1 MDEKDQQIHELKL
14 QVAAL
19 RGSLERHKAAI
30 RMLSRILDTSN
41 NLLKRLEELE
51 NGTKT
56 DNKTTHE
63 RPRRVV

>member
-1 MDEKDQQIHELKL
+1 MDEKDQQIHELKSQVTAL
-14 QVAAL
+14 QA
-19 RGSLERHKAAI
+19 SLARHKAAI
-30 RMLSRILDTSN
+30 RMLTRILDTSN

-56 DNKTTHE
+56 DNKTTRE